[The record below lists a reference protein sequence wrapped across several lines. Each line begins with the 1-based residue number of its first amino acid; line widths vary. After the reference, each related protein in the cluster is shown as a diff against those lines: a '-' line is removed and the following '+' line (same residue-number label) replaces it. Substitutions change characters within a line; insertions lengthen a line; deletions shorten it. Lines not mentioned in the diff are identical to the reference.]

1 MDRPSTSQQ
10 SVEKLEVYRPSTSHE
25 SVGKVEMFEVREHVP
40 YQAEVTRAPGAYDAE
55 SGDVYTNS
63 WDSAW
68 LAICQFINLL
78 HHMQIAIV
86 VFCLWHFALTVE
98 PNGTITNLQ
107 LHIIFAGTGYQL
119 FLVEAVLTLHRHNS
133 WSFQLSQDGK
143 RIVHGCL
150 QLIGSV
156 MVIAGSFLA
165 LSEAEMV
172 INTPHGYCGVIA
184 LAFSLA
190 SFISGIIA
198 LFSSKVRL
206 MIKSGPIKILHVA
219 LGLISLSM
227 GLITMAIGF
236 NMPYFSG
243 ENPGL
248 STALIVFVVLILF
261 YIVIQPII
269 NLVST
274 TRKTI

>member
-68 LAICQFINLL
+68 LAICQFVNLL

-107 LHIIFAGTGYQL
+107 LHIIFAGTGVRIMIIIL
-119 FLVEAVLTLHRHNS
+119 CSRNLCLVLPLLCFTIRTH
-133 WSFQLSQDGK
+133 
-143 RIVHGCL
+143 
-150 QLIGSV
+150 LI
-156 MVIAGSFLA
+156 
-165 LSEAEMV
+165 
-172 INTPHGYCGVIA
+172 
-184 LAFSLA
+184 
-190 SFISGIIA
+190 FI
-198 LFSSKVRL
+198 LRR
-206 MIKSGPIKILHVA
+206 MN
-219 LGLISLSM
+219 
-227 GLITMAIGF
+227 F
-236 NMPYFSG
+236 NENKTNFKPYVG
-243 ENPGL
+243 E
-248 STALIVFVVLILF
+248 
-261 YIVIQPII
+261 
-269 NLVST
+269 
-274 TRKTI
+274 